1 MDFQRLILFGALGMV
16 LLLLWQSW
24 LEYEA
29 DKNGTSFNAATSAQS
44 ATTQG
49 ANNASGGSQA
59 DDVPQAPT
67 ASAAV
72 ESTDIPSTV
81 PVSQSLPAERR
92 VVVETD
98 LIHAE
103 IDTKGGD
110 LRHLSLLTYPVSLE
124 EPDTPFVL
132 LNDKGADLFLI
143 QDGLLSAD
151 KDTPNHHTVFSTD
164 RENVTL
170 APGADSVE
178 VHLDWTSEE
187 GVWFRKTFTF
197 FRNSYFVDVTFT
209 VDNQSGE
216 TWSGYRYSQILRTQ
230 VAEPSSGLGF
240 LTRLPSYKG
249 GAIFTP
255 EDKYQKID
263 FEEMYEANLARPTP
277 SGWVAML
284 QHYFVGALLPD
295 AGTGYEFYSNVTN
308 RDTGPRYLIGYKTT
322 QPTVVPAGSSQEL
335 DGEMYIGPKET
346 ERMIKAD
353 NQLELTVDYGWLT
366 PVSSPLFWVMTY
378 INRVVNNWGVSII
391 LLTLLV
397 KLVFF
402 PLSAASYKSM
412 ARMKKMQPRM
422 QTLKE
427 RFGDDKQKFQQAMME
442 IYKKEKI
449 NPLGGCLPIVIQ
461 IPVFIALYWVLL
473 ESVELRQAPFAL
485 WIKDLSL
492 QDPYYVLP
500 ILMGA
505 SMFGQQLL
513 NPAPLDPMQQKI
525 MMALPLVFTIFFL
538 WFPSG
543 LVLYW
548 LVNNVLSIA
557 QQWVITRKIQAADS
571 KT

>member
-98 LIHAE
+98 LIRAE

-132 LNDKGADLFLI
+132 LNDKGVDLFLI

-187 GVWFRKTFTF
+187 GVRFRKTFTF

-240 LTRLPSYKG
+240 LTRL
-249 GAIFTP
+249 
-255 EDKYQKID
+255 
-263 FEEMYEANLARPTP
+263 M
-277 SGWVAML
+277 
-284 QHYFVGALLPD
+284 
-295 AGTGYEFYSNVTN
+295 
-308 RDTGPRYLIGYKTT
+308 
-322 QPTVVPAGSSQEL
+322 
-335 DGEMYIGPKET
+335 
-346 ERMIKAD
+346 
-353 NQLELTVDYGWLT
+353 
-366 PVSSPLFWVMTY
+366 
-378 INRVVNNWGVSII
+378 
-391 LLTLLV
+391 
-397 KLVFF
+397 
-402 PLSAASYKSM
+402 
-412 ARMKKMQPRM
+412 
-422 QTLKE
+422 
-427 RFGDDKQKFQQAMME
+427 
-442 IYKKEKI
+442 
-449 NPLGGCLPIVIQ
+449 
-461 IPVFIALYWVLL
+461 
-473 ESVELRQAPFAL
+473 
-485 WIKDLSL
+485 
-492 QDPYYVLP
+492 
-500 ILMGA
+500 
-505 SMFGQQLL
+505 
-513 NPAPLDPMQQKI
+513 
-525 MMALPLVFTIFFL
+525 
-538 WFPSG
+538 
-543 LVLYW
+543 
-548 LVNNVLSIA
+548 
-557 QQWVITRKIQAADS
+557 
-571 KT
+571 